1 METAKEVRTM
11 RAFIET
17 YVYTLWRQRM
27 FMLTVINADPLG
39 IFIRTS
45 IIYAR
50 ICNVVKTSVDTDTK
64 SW

>member
-27 FMLTVINADPLG
+27 FMLTIINADLLG
-39 IFIRTS
+39 IFIQTS

-50 ICNVVKTSVDTDTK
+50 ICNVVKTSVDTGTK
-64 SW
+64 S